1 MTTSACTCRA
11 GPRGPLARRPIRS
24 SYRPRPVL
32 LGAWVQARYLAGGL
46 SLAEAREII
55 PGFLPEIATFAQLN
69 EILAADRSRSD
80 THAEPAPCPAP
91 EHR

>member
-1 MTTSACTCRA
+1 MTTSRCNCRA
-11 GPRGPLARRPIRS
+11 GPERPLARRPIRS
-24 SYRPRPVL
+24 AYRPRPAT
-32 LGAWVQARYLAGGL
+32 LGDWVEARYLTGDL

-80 THAEPAPCPAP
+80 TDPEPALCPAT